1 MKQKIPIL
9 YLFTYKR
16 LKNKSR
22 GGIVLRKSF
31 SEIVTRMN
39 HITKRY
45 VPKVLEEFKVMKLIE
60 SINGNEM
67 KILDCKVKW
76 ELF

>member
-60 SINGNEM
+60 PINGNEM